1 MTETGRFGNFSAIGF
16 VWLRMAAA
24 SLAFVLCLPLVLDAQ
39 GGFQGE
45 GQYEI
50 ANVHSGLVIDLDRND
65 QTTVIQ
71 YSARNTANQVWVVT
85 EAGGNYYYIRNAM
98 NGYALE
104 APVNRNSEAVRG
116 VPYSGGDRQQ
126 WRIESGKDGNALIIN
141 RHGKSLDIS
150 GSTRREGARVQI
162 YDANGEAN
170 QRFIFRAA
178 SGNYGGSWRG
188 GGSAQSITCSSN
200 SGKRVYCG
208 ADTSNGVRMVRQ
220 ISGSPCREGETWGYD
235 SNGIWVDRG
244 CRAEFETMSR
254 SSRRGRMTSSVGT
267 ITCSSNSGD
276 RERCA
281 ADTRNGV
288 RMVRQISGSPCRE
301 GETWGYDSNGIWVDR
316 GCRAEF
322 EIMSRSS
329 RRGRTSS
336 SVRTITCSSNSGD
349 RERCAVDTRYGVRMV
364 RQISGS
370 PCRQGETWGY
380 DSNGIWVDRGCRA
393 EFEVG
398 R

>member
-1 MTETGRFGNFSAIGF
+1 MNETGRFGNSSAVGF
-16 VWLRMAAA
+16 GCLRIAAA
-24 SLAFVLCLPLVLDAQ
+24 SLAFVLCLPLVLVAQ
-39 GGFQGE
+39 GGFRGE

-50 ANVHSGLVIDLDRND
+50 TNVHSGLVIDLDRND

-71 YSARNTANQVWVVT
+71 YSPRNTANQVWFVT
-85 EAGGNYYYIRNAM
+85 RAGGNYYYIRNAM

-104 APVNRNSEAVRG
+104 APANRDSEPVRG
-116 VPYSGGDRQQ
+116 VPYRGGDRQQ

-141 RHGKSLDIS
+141 RRGKALDIP
-150 GSTRREGARVQI
+150 GSTRREGAQVQI
-162 YDANGEAN
+162 YDANGDAN

-188 GGSAQSITCSSN
+188 GGSAQSVTCSSN
-200 SGKRVYCG
+200 NGRRVYCG
-208 ADTSNGVRMVRQ
+208 ADTSYGVRMVRQ

-254 SSRRGRMTSSVGT
+254 SGRGWGRGRPSGGT
-267 ITCSSNSGD
+267 ITCSSNSGNH
-276 RERCA
+276 ERCV
-281 ADTRNGV
+281 ADTRYGV
-288 RMVRQISGSPCRE
+288 RLVRQISGSPCRE

-322 EIMSRSS
+322 E
-329 RRGRTSS
+329 
-336 SVRTITCSSNSGD
+336 
-349 RERCAVDTRYGVRMV
+349 
-364 RQISGS
+364 
-370 PCRQGETWGY
+370 
-380 DSNGIWVDRGCRA
+380 
-393 EFEVG
+393 VG